1 MDKKWWHHLT
11 AYQIYTRSFCDS
23 NGDGIGD
30 FQGIISKL
38 DYLQELGVG
47 AIWISPFN
55 DSPNYDNG
63 YDISDYYA
71 ILKDF
76 GTTEDLEELVKECEK
91 RDIIVM
97 MDLVLNH
104 SSNEHPWFLEAA
116 KDRDGKYHD
125 YYIWEEGTED
135 QPPQGE
141 GAFFGGNVWEWTP
154 QIQEYYYHTFS
165 IQQPDLNWKNEDMRK
180 DLYTMIRYWMEKG
193 IRGFR
198 LDAIDN
204 IVKNGH
210 GGNDQQS
217 EKIHTYLQEMNK
229 YSFGLQDNLLTV
241 GETGGTTLEMAKVYS
256 DPERKELDMVFQFEL
271 MGIDGVRSGNW
282 DPKSYTLH
290 DLKKLMEK
298 WQVGLEQKGWN
309 SLFLGNHDYPRALS
323 RFGNDT
329 PEYRTV
335 SGKMLATMIFGM
347 KGTPYIYQGD
357 EIGMTNV
364 IYTESSRYQ
373 DIESVNFR
381 KEKQELGWSEEKILS
396 YLLRNS
402 RDNARTP
409 MQWNTQAH
417 AGFTTGTPW
426 MEANENYKEINVED
440 SRKDPASL
448 LYYYKKLIALRKEHD
463 VLIYGSFRLLDEEHP
478 QVFAYERSLDGRKV
492 VVVCNFGETPAQMN
506 ATQDLT
512 DGKVLIHNYEGEAIG
527 KEIWALKP
535 YEAWMIEI

>member
-180 DLYTMIRYWMEKG
+180 DLYAMIRYWMEKG

-217 EKIHTYLQEMNK
+217 EKI
-229 YSFGLQDNLLTV
+229 
-241 GETGGTTLEMAKVYS
+241 
-256 DPERKELDMVFQFEL
+256 MVF
-271 MGIDGVRSGNW
+271 
-282 DPKSYTLH
+282 
-290 DLKKLMEK
+290 
-298 WQVGLEQKGWN
+298 
-309 SLFLGNHDYPRALS
+309 
-323 RFGNDT
+323 
-329 PEYRTV
+329 
-335 SGKMLATMIFGM
+335 
-347 KGTPYIYQGD
+347 
-357 EIGMTNV
+357 
-364 IYTESSRYQ
+364 
-373 DIESVNFR
+373 
-381 KEKQELGWSEEKILS
+381 
-396 YLLRNS
+396 
-402 RDNARTP
+402 
-409 MQWNTQAH
+409 
-417 AGFTTGTPW
+417 
-426 MEANENYKEINVED
+426 
-440 SRKDPASL
+440 
-448 LYYYKKLIALRKEHD
+448 
-463 VLIYGSFRLLDEEHP
+463 
-478 QVFAYERSLDGRKV
+478 
-492 VVVCNFGETPAQMN
+492 
-506 ATQDLT
+506 
-512 DGKVLIHNYEGEAIG
+512 
-527 KEIWALKP
+527 
-535 YEAWMIEI
+535 